1 MSNKDEINRYGV
13 KPFKT
18 NGPVDVSQTLKSF
31 NQSVNSKINLG
42 GGKGE
47 ASRLTIPK
55 FSCPGGSCSVV
66 GANSN
71 SIVGNTAIVKAIA
84 QAKNDHYV
92 GGYKER
98 SYKKKSRKKRIH
110 KKKSPKKRVHKK
122 KSPKWKSYKKKSR
135 KAKSYKKKFYKQ

>member
-1 MSNKDEINRYGV
+1 MTNKDEINRYGV
-13 KPFKT
+13 VPFET
-18 NGPVDVSQTLKSF
+18 NGPVNVSKTLKTF

-71 SIVGNTAIVKAIA
+71 SIIGNTAIVKALA

-98 SYKKKSRKKRIH
+98 VYKKKSRKKRVHKKKSRKKRIH
-110 KKKSPKKRVHKK
+110 KKKSLKG
-122 KSPKWKSYKKKSR
+122 KSYKKKSR
-135 KAKSYKKKFYKQ
+135 KARSYKKQSYKR